1 MKHLFKTLAA
11 LVLLAAPLAAAPS
24 ITPITNGKLKGP
36 DNELLAGQTLT
47 INGTLVIGGGGSIS
61 GVQTTDGELTA
72 LADLTSAA
80 DKLPYWTGSGTA
92 ANADFPAVGRTL
104 LAYAT
109 VAEWRNAIFPTTAA
123 EGDIITH
130 DGTNWIRTP
139 IGTTGQIP
147 VVQVD
152 GTWAWTTF
160 TLGVDAADVAFD
172 NATSGLLATDVQGAI
187 DEIEASGVTLT
198 GTQTLTNK
206 TLTAPIIGT
215 ISNTG
220 TLTLP
225 TATDTLVGRATTD
238 TLTNKSIA
246 GSQLTGAYTASG
258 MTMSTARLLGR
269 NTASTGAVEEIT
281 LGDNLSFSG
290 TTLNAAGGGGS
301 GLFVGRSAK
310 SGAYTVVAG
319 DKGYFIDCTSGTFSI
334 SFTAAATLTAGFHVA
349 VYNSGSGTI
358 TLDPNGSETIRD
370 PASSAT
376 TKTLTQGQGMILV
389 CDGTGFLAAAT
400 ASAGSSAP
408 ADATYIT
415 QTANGTLSAEQALSS
430 LSTGIMRVETSTG
443 VVTSLTNSTGIFN
456 NISDESG
463 SGLLVGNLNPT
474 ISSIVFS
481 NTTPSIAANSASVG
495 FPGPLVLTAA
505 GSQPISFMSQAG
517 ATDDTTNRNY
527 KPDVNFLS
535 TGARAYLFAQST
547 SNQNTGFAAY
557 SGNTSG
563 FQVLYEG
570 AVSSGTISTPTAAGS
585 GRSSTFQLVAH
596 YGSGWA
602 NTAALTLE
610 TTQTQ
615 SSGARGA
622 KIEGKTVAD
631 GTSTVV
637 TTFRAQ
643 AAAAAGDFQVVPTT
657 TSTSTATGALTV
669 AGGAGIAG
677 PLYTQQPVVVRTTAL
692 SVAANQTRALF
703 TNEGATAQ
711 VVFTLPTAA
720 ANYKY
725 TFVVQD
731 ADGVRVTAASG
742 DTIRIAGT
750 ATAAA
755 GYIESTTIGNTVTLV
770 AINATEWIATAVNG
784 TWTFGP

>member
-1 MKHLFKTLAA
+1 MLEKNRMKTLRLIIAA
-11 LVLLAAPLAAAPS
+11 IVVAPLAALAQNQNVTQAIATKRVNSDIVIPSGKSFTVENGGS
-24 ITPITNGKLKGP
+24 ITINSGATTSGILSSAS
-36 DNELLAGQTLT
+36 LAGLATGIATITTGTGALGTFSTSSGLAAVVSDETGSGALVFGTSPTLVTPSLGVATATSINKLAITAPATAATLTIADGKTFTASNTLAFTGTDSTSFAFPSTSGTVATLAATQTLT
-47 INGTLVIGGGGSIS
+47 GKTLTSPVLTTPAVSGAITLPDGVEQVFNPDATNAGINVGSIAGDPS
-61 GVQTTDGELTA
+61 TPNNGALWYDSTAGELTA
-72 LADLTSAA
+72 RIN
-80 DKLPYWTGSGTA
+80 G
-92 ANADFPAVGRTL
+92 AN
-104 LAYAT
+104 
-109 VAEWRNAIFPTTAA
+109 VA
-123 EGDIITH
+123 
-130 DGTNWIRTP
+130 
-139 IGTTGQIP
+139 
-147 VVQVD
+147 
-152 GTWAWTTF
+152 
-160 TLGVDAADVAFD
+160 LG
-172 NATSGLLATDVQGAI
+172 
-187 DEIEASGVTLT
+187 
-198 GTQTLTNK
+198 
-206 TLTAPIIGT
+206 
-215 ISNTG
+215 
-220 TLTLP
+220 
-225 TATDTLVGRATTD
+225 
-238 TLTNKSIA
+238 
-246 GSQLTGAYTASG
+246 
-258 MTMSTARLLGR
+258 
-269 NTASTGAVEEIT
+269 
-281 LGDNLSFSG
+281 
-290 TTLNAAGGGGS
+290 AGGGGS

-310 SGAYTVVAG
+310 TGAYTVVAG

-415 QTANGTLSAEQALSS
+415 QTSNGTLSAEQALSS

-463 SGLLVGNLNPT
+463 SGSLVGNLNPT

-517 ATDDTTNRNY
+517 ATDDATNRNY

-557 SGNTSG
+557 SGNTGG

-622 KIEGKTVAD
+622 KIEGETVAD

-643 AAAAAGDFQVVPTT
+643 AGAAAGDFQVVPTT
-657 TSTSTATGALTV
+657 TSTSTTTGALTV

-731 ADGVRVTAASG
+731 TDGIRVTAASG

-755 GYIESTTIGNTVTLV
+755 GYVENATIGSTLTLV
-770 AINATEWIATAVNG
+770 AINATEWIATSVNG